1 MPVQSSIIVTRPLS
15 DQELR
20 IKAVPAIKWH
30 LIGGSFCINFVF
42 YPISAFYLE
51 CAADYFLH
59 EKGGPLHSTND
70 QVQFYQMFAACK
82 NVEVD
87 YEWSGLAC
95 LDRLR
100 LPFAGPIPEIEGAFA
115 GFAYHGDGIAMNTYS
130 ASSLSD
136 LAIGQTPQ
144 GLFLQ

>member
-1 MPVQSSIIVTRPLS
+1 MAISARMFQARYCALYVVQSSIIVARPLS

-20 IKAVPAIKWH
+20 NKAVPAIKWH

-70 QVQFYQMFAACK
+70 QVQFYQMFVACK

-87 YEWSGLAC
+87 YEWSVWHVWT
-95 LDRLR
+95 D
-100 LPFAGPIPEIEGAFA
+100 
-115 GFAYHGDGIAMNTYS
+115 
-130 ASSLSD
+130 
-136 LAIGQTPQ
+136 
-144 GLFLQ
+144 